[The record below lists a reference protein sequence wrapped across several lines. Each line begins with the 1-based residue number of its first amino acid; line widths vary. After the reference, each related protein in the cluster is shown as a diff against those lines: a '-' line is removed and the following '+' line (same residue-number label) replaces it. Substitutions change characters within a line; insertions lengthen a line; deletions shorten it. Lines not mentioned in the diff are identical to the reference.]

1 LAIVVEKGREFVLV
15 RRDNHRR
22 CLLFLRRRSR
32 LLVMRLHRR
41 IRGGGR
47 LVVHRVFRSLRRRFE
62 MYCSRRSGDILD
74 LANGRRTSLFLRNH
88 YNLQILFEEHVDGR
102 ISSSSFRHCS
112 SMLTADLLHT
122 GQRYVTGHKLDSLP
136 VAMRRRGIRDIEDN
150 HSLLLSLRR
159 DVCCWL
165 ILRCRPF
172 TTTTNTTVIAVIYAL
187 CAIIVPKFAFGTVV
201 VGRVNTTHVLCHF
214 TIEAV
219 SEG

>member
-1 LAIVVEKGREFVLV
+1 MHRRHLMRVRYCEGFLRIRLGGSNSFQWVSVVQTLVAELAIVVEKGREFVLV

-88 YNLQILFEEHVDGR
+88 YNLQILFEEHVDGW
-102 ISSSSFRHCS
+102 
-112 SMLTADLLHT
+112 DLLSQQQNPQTHLLAS
-122 GQRYVTGHKLDSLP
+122 VVDEFH
-136 VAMRRRGIRDIEDN
+136 RR
-150 HSLLLSLRR
+150 
-159 DVCCWL
+159 V
-165 ILRCRPF
+165 F
-172 TTTTNTTVIAVIYAL
+172 AIAAP
-187 CAIIVPKFAFGTVV
+187 C
-201 VGRVNTTHVLCHF
+201 
-214 TIEAV
+214 
-219 SEG
+219 